1 MDLIDRYL
9 YAVRDYL
16 PRGSHDDIVRE
27 LGDDIRAQAAD
38 REEALGRPLTADDQA
53 ELLKGLGHPM
63 VLAAKYRTSEQLI
76 SPVVYPYYLLGLKIS
91 MGMALLVQVAIA
103 IAMVASGQP
112 GGPIIGRLAS
122 FPFTGLVT
130 VFGWVTLGFAALDIH
145 VRQSASRITGTWDP
159 HTLTEPPPQA
169 GPRKAAWTTGI
180 ELWFSTVF
188 FVWWLAIPQH
198 PWLVFGPAATF
209 LSMAPAWRA
218 VHLPLAALWLVSLVV
233 RWTLL
238 FRPDLK
244 ALRPWF
250 EIAANL
256 AGLTVAIYLLRA
268 DAIVTVAPGL
278 DAGANTA
285 DIARIVHAVDT
296 GFRIAVLVWIC
307 AAVWEA
313 VQGLW
318 RRRGAW

>member
-9 YAVRDYL
+9 HAVRDYL

-38 REEALGRPLTADDQA
+38 REEELGRPLTADDQA

-63 VLAAKYRTSEQLI
+63 VLAAKYRGSQQLI

-91 MGMALLVQVAIA
+91 IGIALLVQVAIA

-130 VFGWVTLGFAALDIH
+130 LFGWITLAFAALDVH
-145 VRQSASRITGTWDP
+145 VRQIASRTAGSWDP
-159 HTLTEPPPQA
+159 HTLTEPPRER
-169 GPRKAAWTTGI
+169 GPKYAALTTGI

-198 PWLVFGPAATF
+198 PWLVFGPAASF
-209 LSMAPAWRA
+209 LAMAPAWRV
-218 VHLPLAALWLVSLVV
+218 VHLPLAALWFISLVV

-244 ALRPWF
+244 SVRSWF
-250 EIAANL
+250 EIGASI
-256 AGLTVAIYLLRA
+256 AGLIVGVYLLRA

-278 DAGANTA
+278 TPGQHAA
-285 DIARIVHAVDT
+285 DIGRIVHAVDT

-307 AAVWEA
+307 AAGWEA
-313 VQGLW
+313 VQNLW
-318 RRRGAW
+318 RRRGA